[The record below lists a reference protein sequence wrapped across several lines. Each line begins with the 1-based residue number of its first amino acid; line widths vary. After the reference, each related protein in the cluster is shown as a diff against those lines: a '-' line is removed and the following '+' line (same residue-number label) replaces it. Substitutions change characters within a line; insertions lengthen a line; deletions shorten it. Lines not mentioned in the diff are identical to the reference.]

1 MKSKQLKDNR
11 AKKVVELD
19 NMVVDLQKD
28 ILDLKL
34 QFTMGKLKNTQEMK
48 LKRRNIAQ
56 LKTIKREKELNKNA

>member
-1 MKSKQLKDNR
+1 MKSKQLKDSR

-19 NMVVDLQKD
+19 KMVIDLQKD

-34 QFTMGKLKNTQEMK
+34 QFNMGKLKSTQEMK

-56 LKTIKREKELNKNA
+56 LKTIKREKEINKNA